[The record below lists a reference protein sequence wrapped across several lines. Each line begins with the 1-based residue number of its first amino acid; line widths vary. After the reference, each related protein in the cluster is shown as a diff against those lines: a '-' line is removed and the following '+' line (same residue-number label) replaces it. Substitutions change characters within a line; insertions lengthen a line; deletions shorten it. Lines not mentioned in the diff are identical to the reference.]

1 MPLYKSSQ
9 LLDGLDAK
17 DDFENFGDEDEVVLY
32 DEKPSKD
39 DVIEMH
45 QPEEKA
51 RLSFELGPIPGSDA
65 PALLEVSTD
74 DDDEEEAKG
83 KDKNDLAEGSEMEVK
98 DPSDFRSYK
107 PAEYPTWVHYMF
119 QNLPRHSGRETTGIE
134 RCISYLKRLDSDISK
149 AIASDYKGEADIGVM
164 EEARREIYAAIERL
178 EDALE
183 NIKNTSYKKKKAAA
197 IVVSETDLVKEGQKA
212 TAVGG
217 IIVTVPIFISRLA
230 RICINGSVSAG
241 HDIEDLYGRLV
252 KKYALDNQQQAE
264 LMQLL
269 FDMGYP
275 LRRDRGYN
283 VDELIDETSS
293 DNFDWSAQY
302 PS

>member
-9 LLDGLDAK
+9 LLDAMDAEDK
-17 DDFENFGDEDEVVLY
+17 FDNFGDEDEVVLY
-32 DEKPSKD
+32 DEKPSKE

-45 QPEEKA
+45 QPGEDKMEI
-51 RLSFELGPIPGSDA
+51 SFKLGPIPGSDA
-65 PALLEVSTD
+65 PAMLEVSTD
-74 DDDEEEAKG
+74 DDVETESKG
-83 KDKNDLAEGSEMEVK
+83 KDKNDLAETGEMEVK

-107 PAEYPTWVHYMF
+107 PAEYPHWVHYMF

-149 AIASDYKGEADIGVM
+149 AIASDYKGEADIGMM
-164 EEARREIYAAIERL
+164 EEARRELYSAIERL
-178 EDALE
+178 EEALE
-183 NIKNTSYKKKKAAA
+183 QIKNTTYKKKKAV
-197 IVVSETDLVKEGQKA
+197 IEPELLKEGQKA
-212 TAVGG
+212 THVGG

-230 RICINGSVSAG
+230 RICINGQVSAG
-241 HDIEDLYGRLV
+241 HDIEDLYTRLV
-252 KKYALDNQQQAE
+252 KKYALGDQQQAE

-275 LRRDRGYN
+275 LRRDRGFN
-283 VDELIDETSS
+283 INELIDETSS

>member
-9 LLDGLDAK
+9 LMNAD
-17 DDFENFGDEDEVVLY
+17 DDFQNFGDEDEVVLY
-32 DEKPSKD
+32 EDKPSEE

-45 QPEEKA
+45 EPETETVEI
-51 RLSFELGPIPGSDA
+51 SFKLPPLPGSDA
-65 PALLEVSTD
+65 EMPLEVSTD
-74 DDDEEEAKG
+74 DVEEDDKKG
-83 KDKNDLAEGSEMEVK
+83 KKDKNDLSEGNELEVK
-98 DPSDFRSYK
+98 DPSDYRSYK
-107 PAEYPTWVHYMF
+107 PGDLAHWAQYMF
-119 QNLPRHSGRETTGIE
+119 NNIPRHNGETMGIE
-134 RCISYLKRLDSDISK
+134 RTISYLKRFDGDLSR
-149 AIASDYKGEADIGVM
+149 AIANDYKGEANIGLL
-164 EEARREIYAAIERL
+164 EQARSEIYNGIERL

-183 NIKNTSYKKKKAAA
+183 KIKAGRKKKAT
-197 IVVSETDLVKEGQKA
+197 VDSELVKEGQKA
-212 TAVGG
+212 THVGG

-230 RICINGSVSAG
+230 RICINGQVSAG

-283 VDELIDETSS
+283 IDELIDETSS
-293 DNFDWSAQY
+293 DNFDWAANY